1 MTTIKT
7 TDSPKQLHE
16 ALCAAEIGLIGPH
29 QDVLTRLLKA
39 VEQLRPLGHD
49 GKHGDLHT
57 DECGCLDKPFQP
69 AVREKALDTA
79 KSLVSGQRAT
89 DYGDAKESFTR
100 IAAIWT
106 AILDTPITAGQA
118 ALMLAGLKMARLV
131 QTIDHEDSWVD
142 LAGYAA
148 LGAEVSS

>member
-1 MTTIKT
+1 MTTAT
-7 TDSPKQLHE
+7 P
-16 ALCAAEIGLIGPH
+16 
-29 QDVLTRLLKA
+29 TRT
-39 VEQLRPLGHD
+39 RI
-49 GKHGDLHT
+49 
-57 DECGCLDKPFQP
+57 
-69 AVREKALDTA
+69 LDTA
-79 KSLVSGQRAT
+79 RFLVSGQRAT

-106 AILDTPITAGQA
+106 AILGIPITAGQA
-118 ALMLAGLKMARLV
+118 ALMLAGLKMARLA